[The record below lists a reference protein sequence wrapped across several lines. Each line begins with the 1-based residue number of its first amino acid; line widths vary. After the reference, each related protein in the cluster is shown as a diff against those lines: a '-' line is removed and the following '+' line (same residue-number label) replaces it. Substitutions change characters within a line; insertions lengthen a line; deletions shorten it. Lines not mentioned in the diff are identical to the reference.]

1 MKKAI
6 LLMGLLLL
14 TLVMT
19 GCTNDKSPA
28 ATTIN
33 LDNELANS
41 KTGSFENGVLK
52 TDSLTL
58 KIVGYEI
65 VKKNEYSDYLKDT
78 AQYSMLIVK
87 FDASSNIPNSEINAN
102 SAFYNFFN
110 IYQDNEPLPVKLNF
124 CGMTSPAKNID
135 SSNEFRYPSM
145 FYSLKDDNSDFTLI
159 ATKGAQFLGKQH
171 LKNPNN
177 SET

>member
-1 MKKAI
+1 MKKFWFT
-6 LLMGLLLL
+6 GLLLL
-14 TLVMT
+14 VLAIT
-19 GCTNDKSPA
+19 GCDSNKSA
-28 ATTIN
+28 ALTTIN
-33 LDNELANS
+33 LNNEIANS

-58 KIVGYEI
+58 KIVGYEV
-65 VKKNEYSDYLKDT
+65 VKKNEYSDSLKDT

-87 FDASSNIPNSEINAN
+87 FDANSNIPNSEINAN

-110 IYQDNEPLPVKLNF
+110 VYQDNEPLPVKLNF

-145 FYSLKDDNSDFTLI
+145 FYSLRDDNSDFTLV
-159 ATKGAQFLGKQH
+159 ASKGFQFLGKQR

-177 SET
+177 PNNS